1 MESLEH
7 SLLAQGNLMKDQQKH
22 PRRPTSEQKQ
32 RRPAGPTPRS
42 QAKTKLDGPIPKGPR
57 SGTTRR
63 MTLNMD
69 GKPKKI
75 FHETI
80 CKVLDQCQSCP
91 MLEID
96 YRDQLVLKTNEFRK
110 KLTDSGLTSAQ
121 TPVPECLP
129 SPDRFGYRHSAK
141 LVVNDRVLGEGRR
154 FVNICLYKPGTHMVV
169 DVGSCPVQ
177 HERIN
182 KILNWLQGAIKE
194 HNISVYDERTKSGM
208 LRYVSIRTAFKSKDT
223 LVTLVVAEDDKL
235 KLRPFARAMKEQY
248 NFISGVLM
256 HLNNTTGNAI
266 FQYNTEPE
274 AGQSE
279 DNTTATTLLAGS
291 DHMSD
296 SVANI
301 RLRISATSFFQIN
314 PAVAERAY
322 FRLMEWLS
330 PKPGETALD
339 VYCGVG
345 SLALLMAKA
354 GCRVTAI
361 EETPSSIADAHENAI
376 INSLQHVQFHVGRA
390 EDVLPKLSEQK
401 SLVNADVVTLN
412 PSRRGCQ
419 PEVLKSVAALGA
431 RAIGYMSCNPE
442 SLVRDLA
449 ILETLGYTARGFELY
464 DMFPG
469 SRHYEVVTLL
479 TRT

>member
-1 MESLEH
+1 
-7 SLLAQGNLMKDQQKH
+7 
-22 PRRPTSEQKQ
+22 
-32 RRPAGPTPRS
+32 
-42 QAKTKLDGPIPKGPR
+42 
-57 SGTTRR
+57 

-69 GKPKKI
+69 GQPKKI
-75 FHETI
+75 FHETV

-96 YRDQLVLKTNEFRK
+96 YRDQLVIKTNDFKK
-110 KLTDSGLTSAQ
+110 KLSDSGLSSAKS
-121 TPVPECLP
+121 PIPECLP

-141 LVVNDRVLGEGRR
+141 LVINDRVLGEGRR
-154 FVNICLYKPGTHMVV
+154 FVNIGLYKPGTHMVV

-182 KILNWLQGAIKE
+182 RVINWLQGAIKE
-194 HNISVYDERTKSGM
+194 FDISVYDERTQTGL
-208 LRYVSIRTAFKSKDT
+208 LRYVSVRTAFKSKDT
-223 LVTLVVAEDDKL
+223 LVTLVVAQDDKL

-248 NFISGVLM
+248 KFISGVLM
-256 HLNNTTGNAI
+256 HLNSTTGNAI
-266 FQYNTEPE
+266 FQYNSEPE
-274 AGQSE
+274 AGQAE

-291 DHMSD
+291 DCMND

-301 RLRISATSFFQIN
+301 QLRISATSFFQIN

-322 FRLMEWLS
+322 FRLMEWIA
-330 PKPGETALD
+330 PKSGEAALD

-345 SLALLMAKA
+345 SLALLMAKS

-361 EETPSSIADAHENAI
+361 EETPSSIADAHENALV
-376 INSLQHVQFHVGRA
+376 NSLQHIQFHVGRA
-390 EDVLPKLSEQK
+390 EEVLPKLVEQNT
-401 SLVNADVVTLN
+401 LPRADIVTLN

-419 PEVLKSVAALGA
+419 PEVLKAVASLDP
-431 RAIGYMSCNPE
+431 RAIGYMSCNPD

-449 ILETLGYTARGFELY
+449 VLESLGYTARGFELY